1 MTSRRALD
9 LAFLLAASATAAGL
23 VFRPLMPAFA
33 TLAARAVDGIDDA
46 DLVVRRTTAACL

>member
-33 TLAARAVDGIDDA
+33 TLAARAVDGIDYA
-46 DLVVRRTTAACL
+46 DLVVRRTTTACL